1 MNNRAKLLKAISD
14 LNRIIYA
21 EDTTNKLANQI
32 KVSRDLIN
40 EVAES
45 LETLEILEELTVED
59 SHE

>member
-14 LNRIIYA
+14 LNKIIYA
-21 EDTTNKLANQI
+21 EDTTNKWANQI
-32 KVSRDLIN
+32 KVSRDLID